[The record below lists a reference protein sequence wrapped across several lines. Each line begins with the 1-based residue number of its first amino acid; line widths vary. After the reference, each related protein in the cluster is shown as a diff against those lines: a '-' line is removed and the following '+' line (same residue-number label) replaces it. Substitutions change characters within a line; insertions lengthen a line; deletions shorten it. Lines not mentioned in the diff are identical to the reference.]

1 MRRTALLLLLVLAVG
16 CRDDVDGITALEGDP
31 IVASLVADAEAVFVG
46 ETILFD
52 AGDSLDSSGTAARFS
67 DTMLTGIVFDFGDG
81 TIDDSGNFY
90 TSRAWEQAGQY
101 TVSVTV
107 NEGNETA
114 SADVTVS
121 VRNQPPQVLD
131 VDVSADQVA
140 VIGEWIA
147 VLGRGFREDNTP
159 FVSFEGVDALEVEF
173 VDEFTFLVQVPVTTP
188 SGLADLVIDFPDE
201 DEGDAVFE
209 IDVLRY
215 GLATDAWRGRTYV
228 IEFGAGDEATPI
240 SQSLELDEASV
251 VAMSGDG
258 SFALIGDAR
267 YAVNLE
273 PSVVV
278 VDMTA
283 DFQPVVTADL
293 PNVGDGPLHGIAI
306 ADEAPIAVVTD
317 LGGFQ
322 ILDLSDPANPV
333 FVGDRVEFQFGDLAP
348 TAIALNPD
356 GTKLALLS
364 TFNDRVRFYEISP
377 TGVAY
382 SQDWV
387 AVGPGAQ
394 DMVVHPETGYL
405 YVLGGGGEGAI
416 PPDFDLGNTTLAII
430 DWEGFEPENVHGPGI
445 YLPTGACPFPID
457 MAVGPSGTAYV
468 TTFDTNAGDIISAFG
483 AIGNNPGNIG
493 AWVDLV
499 EGVTNLSAGALQPL
513 DGGLDGTLTER
524 EPLFAPFGF
533 QGGVDVRYDER
544 VFVSTVVGL
553 GTTLEFFNGDD
564 ILYLSLDLDYGVA
577 IGNLVTGNVQVH
589 PIFSESIVAYDDFV
603 LSYDLGPVTDLLL
616 PPWSLGDVAIQP

>member
-16 CRDDVDGITALEGDP
+16 CRDDVDGITALDGDP

-67 DTMLTGIVFDFGDG
+67 DTALTDIVFDFGDG
-81 TIDDSGNFY
+81 TLDDSGNFY
-90 TSRAWEQAGQY
+90 TSRAFEQAGQY

-107 NEGNETA
+107 NEGSESA
-114 SADVTVS
+114 SAAVTVS

-159 FVSFEGVDALEVEF
+159 FVSFEGVDAPEVVF

-188 SGLADLVIDFPDE
+188 SGLADLVVDFPDE

-209 IDVLRY
+209 VDVLRY

-240 SQSLELDEASV
+240 SQSLELAEASV

-348 TAIALNPD
+348 TAIALNPE
-356 GTKLALLS
+356 GSKLALLS

-416 PPDFDLGNTTLAII
+416 PPDFDLGNTTLAVI

-483 AIGNNPGNIG
+483 AIGSNPGNIG

-513 DGGLDGTLTER
+513 DGGLDGALTER

-577 IGNLVTGNVQVH
+577 IGNLVTGNVEVY
-589 PIFSESIVAYDDFV
+589 PMFSESIVAYDDFV